1 MLEANCDSSAT
12 IQTTDPDL
20 RTEFSVDQI
29 IADETASYD
38 WLPHFVQET
47 LSELPNPESR
57 YKLQSLLNDTFKT
70 VQLHQSNYLSAQAEA
85 SELKE
90 RLKRLEIELGDV
102 RSAAALMVDGQ
113 DDALSN
119 LKRRYEEELASLQS
133 ISQHQLADLEAA
145 AEKMLQRERARWAE
159 ERSALLSRFEALR
172 GTTSPVS
179 RRFSTPIAPPVNRSN
194 FPVQHPLTSD
204 NALARIPS
212 GTSSPVEAE
221 VNVSSPRSRLVD
233 SSNYYGE
240 VNSNSI
246 TENEELDLVRMGA
259 TYIKRYEDEIAR
271 LRRMLEDSV
280 LQNYNKTP
288 DEGDP
293 PLSDSVQDNTTE
305 NDATP
310 NSDSNVVLR
319 ASQTESPSFV
329 MDEPQATLGELPN
342 SPITEA
348 SWLRLQR
355 RLKGTD
361 QRPSTGCVM
370 CSNYEHQLQ
379 ILQSNQQLKDKNLRE
394 LTNELAKK
402 SGQLAVALQNQS
414 DLETELK
421 SRTVTHA
428 KRIEL
433 LESSIA
439 RFSGRLEDL
448 MSNYRAHRLN
458 TETDLRLL
466 TIERETLQANMETLQ
481 SHYDALIG
489 RRSKSATELSEQ
501 PIHLPSDKTELELLA
516 LKLYEENLSLRTA
529 REHLDER
536 LQSESQFNQQ
546 QLNAERAERENA
558 ENTLQRELDDTKA
571 RLASLADIVAK
582 HDKEASARLKAE
594 EDVESVRKQMEEIQ
608 IKLNQAESEA
618 AELRTEVSTFQQR
631 MICLQ
636 SDLDNAESVQA
647 DFVRLSQTLQ
657 VQLERFRQQE
667 HELRWVDP
675 DDVATCFACTT
686 PFHSGSRKINCPHC
700 GKVHCQNCMKNTVS
714 SGPSGRLARVCDVC
728 HTLLNKHVAPYFST
742 GLPDPN
748 SNTHPGHDSS
758 RLSRANSSNTQPQS
772 PSSVTPRNKS

>member
-1 MLEANCDSSAT
+1 MFEANCDSSAN
-12 IQTTDPDL
+12 IQTTDPNL

-29 IADETASYD
+29 IADQTASYD

-70 VQLHQSNYLSAQAEA
+70 VQLHQSNCLSAQAEA

-145 AEKMLQRERARWAE
+145 AEKMLQRERAHWAE

-172 GTTSPVS
+172 GAASPVS

-194 FPVQHPLTSD
+194 FPLQHPLTSD
-204 NALARIPS
+204 NALIRIPS
-212 GTSSPVEAE
+212 STNSPIETE

-233 SSNYYGE
+233 SSNHYGE
-240 VNSNSI
+240 VDGNSI
-246 TENEELDLVRMGA
+246 VENEEVDLIRMGA

-280 LQNYNKTP
+280 LQSYNKTP

-305 NDATP
+305 NHETT
-310 NSDSNVVLR
+310 NSDSNVVRR

-329 MDEPQATLGELPN
+329 MD

-355 RLKGTD
+355 RLKDTD
-361 QRPSTGCVM
+361 QRPSTGCIM

-421 SRTVTHA
+421 SRTITHA

-433 LESSIA
+433 LESSIT

-448 MSNYRAHRLN
+448 MSNYRAHRTN
-458 TETDLRLL
+458 TETNLRLL
-466 TIERETLQANMETLQ
+466 TIEREALQTNMETLQ

-594 EDVESVRKQMEEIQ
+594 EDVESVRKQMEEVQVHIRTKRGPTEQ
-608 IKLNQAESEA
+608 RTNLVKEPRFNISMYISE
-618 AELRTEVSTFQQR
+618 F
-631 MICLQ
+631 
-636 SDLDNAESVQA
+636 
-647 DFVRLSQTLQ
+647 
-657 VQLERFRQQE
+657 
-667 HELRWVDP
+667 
-675 DDVATCFACTT
+675 
-686 PFHSGSRKINCPHC
+686 
-700 GKVHCQNCMKNTVS
+700 
-714 SGPSGRLARVCDVC
+714 
-728 HTLLNKHVAPYFST
+728 T
-742 GLPDPN
+742 GLSECTLDPFI
-748 SNTHPGHDSS
+748 
-758 RLSRANSSNTQPQS
+758 
-772 PSSVTPRNKS
+772 